1 MSERKV
7 VTSSCVLKATRAC
20 HAFLNSRRL
29 GCSDPLRAPF
39 PAPPVLWYC
48 SNKRYSKRPPRSF
61 VCEHTLIFMIR
72 IITLALA
79 CALGQAA
86 LQDATGSCA
95 KWCLAGQQLVV
106 DPDTGRCASTC
117 TACPAGTFKARNGY
131 HGCSVQRT
139 TCDATQRKVFGDSL
153 SAASLA
159 R

>member
-1 MSERKV
+1 
-7 VTSSCVLKATRAC
+7 
-20 HAFLNSRRL
+20 
-29 GCSDPLRAPF
+29 
-39 PAPPVLWYC
+39 
-48 SNKRYSKRPPRSF
+48 
-61 VCEHTLIFMIR
+61 MIR

-79 CALGQAA
+79 CALGQAV

-139 TCDATQRKVFGDSL
+139 TCDATQRKVFGGSL
-153 SAASLA
+153 ISDIRCESCPVSPRARRVRASPSSARA
-159 R
+159 RARCGSPLQRRVGA